1 MGIVNLPDNH
11 SMIDRPVSGNKDWHG
26 QHPKLS
32 CRPIAKDMEHS
43 RPIPT
48 NSCSLAVVGDPKV
61 GKTSL
66 INRVISGK
74 YLDQCGQSSAVDNAD
89 ESSETFNQDWIEI
102 DWPGFVFCS
111 RYTDSL
117 LPLICFKEVE
127 GKKRFVLNGN
137 VKFVDICGVIDVPRD
152 EGSARKNPCQ
162 GPPPSDLLCFRSF
175 LKGLKPNGIGS
186 IGRKEPLRWNF
197 NVAGKSVDYSI
208 WDFSGT
214 THADLTVIDPHSK
227 NGTDF
232 TRVFQQLDVV
242 LLCYDIADPD
252 TLFSALNCW
261 VPKIKTLTLS
271 KEKMANDVPIILV
284 GCQSDARQE
293 RDSPGSTIPH
303 PNVAASRRPLSFNR
317 DHPPPVSAN
326 QALKLSQ
333 QSGCS
338 LYVETSAKECSRS
351 AISAFEVAALVTLGQ
366 LQQHMPLLQSSP
378 APPIPPKAVKISPPV
393 PPKPRRAVSH
403 MALNKENIYTPE
415 PLKQKSVSK
424 ANIFPSSPKL
434 SLKTSKNRS
443 SASLLSLSS
452 QRTPKIPRKS
462 GKHERMITIKCQRL
476 NSAKEYE
483 EVEVEVPEPVYET
496 LRYQNDPNGARQE
509 IALNKAKKNTFTAK
523 IRNMFL
529 KT

>member
-1 MGIVNLPDNH
+1 MTPKRIPIQLEDLVSCGLKRRNISNLFNSPRQFPVVHKKKVQKCGNEVRPCVCLFPPTIVGFGLFETCEFVFSGANKSMGIVNLPDN
-11 SMIDRPVSGNKDWHG
+11 SMIDRAVNGNKDWQGEH
-26 QHPKLS
+26 HPKLS
-32 CRPIAKDMEHS
+32 CKSIANSGMEHS
-43 RPIPT
+43 RPAPA
-48 NSCSLAVVGDPKV
+48 NSCTLAVLGDPKV

-74 YLDQCGQSSAVDNAD
+74 YLDQ
-89 ESSETFNQDWIEI
+89 
-102 DWPGFVFCS
+102 P
-111 RYTDSL
+111 
-117 LPLICFKEVE
+117 
-127 GKKRFVLNGN
+127 NGN
-137 VKFVDICGVIDVPRD
+137 
-152 EGSARKNPCQ
+152 
-162 GPPPSDLLCFRSF
+162 
-175 LKGLKPNGIGS
+175 GS

-197 NVAGKSVDYSI
+197 TVAGKSINYSI

-214 THADLTVIDPHSK
+214 THADLAIIDPHSK
-227 NGTDF
+227 NGTNL

-242 LLCYDIADPD
+242 LICYDIADPD

-271 KEKMANDVPIILV
+271 KEKMTNEVPIILV
-284 GCQSDARQE
+284 GCQSDARQD

-303 PNVAASRRPLSFNR
+303 PNLPASRRPLSFGR
-317 DHPPPVSAN
+317 DLPSPVSAN

-338 LYVETSAKECSRS
+338 LYVETSARECSRS

-366 LQQHMPLLQSSP
+366 LQQHPPLLQSSP

-424 ANIFPSSPKL
+424 VNIFPSSPKL

-496 LRYQNDPNGARQE
+496 LRYQNDPSGARQE
-509 IALNKAKKNTFTAK
+509 MALNKAKRNTFTSK